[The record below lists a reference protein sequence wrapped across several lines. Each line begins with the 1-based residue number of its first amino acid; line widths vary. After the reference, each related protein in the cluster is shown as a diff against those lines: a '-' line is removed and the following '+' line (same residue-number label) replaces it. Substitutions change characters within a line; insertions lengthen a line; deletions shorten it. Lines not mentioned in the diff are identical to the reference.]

1 MFQITENDINI
12 ILKDYNFDAECS
24 SYAELQRYDYEEDDP
39 ASKMSG

>member
-12 ILKDYNFDAECS
+12 VLKDYHIDAECS
-24 SYAELQRYDYEEDDP
+24 SYTELQRYDYEEDDP